1 MAGPFGA
8 SFDFNNDDNDVDLS
22 DLIAFQA
29 AFTGAR

>member
-1 MAGPFGA
+1 MAGPLSA
-8 SFDFNNDDNDVDLS
+8 SFDLDNDDNDVDLS